1 MSQACAG
8 WRGDIGAYVV
18 GALGPVEAA
27 RVKRHLR
34 GCAACRA
41 DYQDLLPVCDWL
53 GRMNPA
59 DGMPARHPPGRPP
72 PGPVSPLRH
81 RSRRRWLT
89 AAGTLIAA
97 LAIAVTSVL
106 SAHPARPGYR
116 AFDPATGILGQ
127 ASLRA
132 TPAGTEIDLT
142 VTGLPAGQPC
152 ILVTVSRA
160 GAAVA
165 GTWTAGND
173 GTAEITGAS
182 AIPVTQLTALHIEA
196 PSHRLL
202 LNIPLL
208 SRGSQPGARRSP
220 ISIRTGGNPRLSASG
235 AGRRPS
241 ACRCPC
247 RGAGRGTPALARS

>member
-41 DYQDLLPVCDWL
+41 DYQDLIPVRAWL

-59 DGMPARHPPGRPP
+59 DGMPAYPPPGRPP
-72 PGPVSPLRH
+72 LVPAHSPRH
-81 RSRRRWLT
+81 RSRPRWLA
-89 AAGTLIAA
+89 AAGAVIAA
-97 LAIAVTSVL
+97 VAIAVITAI
-106 SAHPARPGYR
+106 SAQPAAPGYR
-116 AFDPATGILGQ
+116 AFDAATGVHGQ
-127 ASLRA
+127 ASLHA
-132 TPAGTEIDLT
+132 TPAGTQIDLT

-152 ILVTVSRA
+152 ILITVSRA

-165 GTWTAGND
+165 GTWTAD
-173 GTAEITGAS
+173 SAGTAEITGAS
-182 AIPVTQLTALHIEA
+182 AIPVGQLTALHIEA

-202 LNIPLL
+202 LSIPL
-208 SRGSQPGARRSP
+208 
-220 ISIRTGGNPRLSASG
+220 
-235 AGRRPS
+235 
-241 ACRCPC
+241 
-247 RGAGRGTPALARS
+247 

>member
-18 GALGPVEAA
+18 GALGPVEAG

-41 DYQDLLPVCDWL
+41 EYQDLIPVRDWL

-59 DGMPARHPPGRPP
+59 DGMPGYPPPGRPP
-72 PGPVSPLRH
+72 LVPARSLRH

-89 AAGTLIAA
+89 TAGTVIAA
-97 LAIAVTSVL
+97 VAIAVTTAI
-106 SAHPARPGYR
+106 SAHPAPRGYR
-116 AFDPATGILGQ
+116 AFDAATGVHGQ
-127 ASLRA
+127 ASLHA
-132 TPAGTEIDLT
+132 TPAGTQIDLA

-152 ILVTVSRA
+152 ILITVSRA

-165 GTWTAGND
+165 GTWTADNA

-182 AIPVTQLTALHIEA
+182 AIPVGQLTALHIEA

-202 LNIPLL
+202 LSIPL
-208 SRGSQPGARRSP
+208 
-220 ISIRTGGNPRLSASG
+220 
-235 AGRRPS
+235 
-241 ACRCPC
+241 
-247 RGAGRGTPALARS
+247 

>member
-1 MSQACAG
+1 MSRACAG

-27 RVKRHLR
+27 KVKRHLR

-53 GRMNPA
+53 GRVDPA

-72 PGPVSPLRH
+72 GGPVRPLRH
-81 RSRRRWLT
+81 HSRRRWLT
-89 AAGTLIAA
+89 AAAAVIAA
-97 LAIAVTSVL
+97 VAIAVTTAI
-106 SAHPARPGYR
+106 SAQPGAPGYR
-116 AFDPATGILGQ
+116 AFDRATGVHGQ
-127 ASLRA
+127 ASLHA
-132 TPAGTEIDLT
+132 TPVGTQIDLT
-142 VTGLPAGQPC
+142 VAGLRAGQSC

-165 GTWTAGND
+165 GTWTAGDD

-182 AIPVTQLTALHIEA
+182 AIPVSQLTALRIEA

-202 LNIPLL
+202 LSIPL
-208 SRGSQPGARRSP
+208 
-220 ISIRTGGNPRLSASG
+220 
-235 AGRRPS
+235 
-241 ACRCPC
+241 
-247 RGAGRGTPALARS
+247 

>member
-34 GCAACRA
+34 GCTACRA
-41 DYQDLLPVCDWL
+41 DYWDLLPVRDWL

-59 DGMPARHPPGRPP
+59 DGMPAYPPPGRPP
-72 PGPVSPLRH
+72 LAPVRSLPH
-81 RSRRRWLT
+81 RSRRRWLP
-89 AAGTLIAA
+89 AVRAVIAA
-97 LAIAVTSVL
+97 VALAVTTAV

-116 AFDPATGILGQ
+116 AFDPATGVHGQ
-127 ASLRA
+127 ASLHA

-165 GTWTAGND
+165 GTWTADSAGR
-173 GTAEITGAS
+173 AEITGAS
-182 AIPVTQLTALHIEA
+182 AIPVSHLTALHIEA

-202 LNIPLL
+202 LSIPL
-208 SRGSQPGARRSP
+208 
-220 ISIRTGGNPRLSASG
+220 
-235 AGRRPS
+235 
-241 ACRCPC
+241 
-247 RGAGRGTPALARS
+247 

>member
-27 RVKRHLR
+27 GVKRHLR

-41 DYQDLLPVCDWL
+41 DYQDLLPVRDWL

-59 DGMPARHPPGRPP
+59 DGMPAYPSPGRPP
-72 PGPVSPLRH
+72 LVPVRSLRH

-89 AAGTLIAA
+89 AAGAVIAA
-97 LAIAVTSVL
+97 VAIAVTTAV
-106 SAHPARPGYR
+106 SAHPAPRGYR
-116 AFDPATGILGQ
+116 AFDPATGVHGQ
-127 ASLRA
+127 ASLHA

-142 VTGLPAGQPC
+142 VTGLPADQPC

-165 GTWTAGND
+165 GTWTADNA

-182 AIPVTQLTALHIEA
+182 AIPVSRLTALHIEA

-202 LNIPLL
+202 LSIPL
-208 SRGSQPGARRSP
+208 
-220 ISIRTGGNPRLSASG
+220 
-235 AGRRPS
+235 
-241 ACRCPC
+241 
-247 RGAGRGTPALARS
+247 

>member
-1 MSQACAG
+1 MSQACSG

-41 DYQDLLPVCDWL
+41 DYQDLLPVRDWL

-59 DGMPARHPPGRPP
+59 DGMPASPPGGPP
-72 PGPVSPLRH
+72 LAPVRSLRH

-89 AAGTLIAA
+89 AAGAVIASV
-97 LAIAVTSVL
+97 AIAVTTAV

-116 AFDPATGILGQ
+116 AFDPATGVHGQ

-132 TPAGTEIDLT
+132 TAAGTEIDLA
-142 VTGLPAGQPC
+142 VTGLRADQSC

-165 GTWTAGND
+165 GTWTAD
-173 GTAEITGAS
+173 HAGTAEITGAS
-182 AIPVTQLTALHIEA
+182 AIPVGQLTALHIEA

-202 LNIPLL
+202 LSIPL
-208 SRGSQPGARRSP
+208 
-220 ISIRTGGNPRLSASG
+220 
-235 AGRRPS
+235 
-241 ACRCPC
+241 
-247 RGAGRGTPALARS
+247 

>member
-27 RVKRHLR
+27 GLKRHLR

-41 DYQDLLPVCDWL
+41 DYQDLLPVRDWL

-59 DGMPARHPPGRPP
+59 DGMPAQPSPGRPP
-72 PGPVSPLRH
+72 LVPV
-81 RSRRRWLT
+81 RSRRRWLA
-89 AAGTLIAA
+89 AAGAVIAA
-97 LAIAVTSVL
+97 VAIAVTTAI
-106 SAHPARPGYR
+106 SAHPSSRGYR
-116 AFDPATGILGQ
+116 AFDAATGVQGQ
-127 ASLRA
+127 ASLHA
-132 TPAGTEIDLT
+132 TPAGTQIDLT
-142 VTGLPAGQPC
+142 VTGLPAGQSC

-165 GTWTAGND
+165 GTWTADNA

-182 AIPVTQLTALHIEA
+182 AIPVGQLTALHIEA

-202 LNIPLL
+202 LSIPL
-208 SRGSQPGARRSP
+208 
-220 ISIRTGGNPRLSASG
+220 
-235 AGRRPS
+235 
-241 ACRCPC
+241 
-247 RGAGRGTPALARS
+247 